1 MIFCGKICLAF
12 LFVVIYAAAVFDIIV
27 TMHYEKQVI
36 YRDFYS

>member
-1 MIFCGKICLAF
+1 MIFYDKICLAF
-12 LFVVIYAAAVFDIIV
+12 LLVMLYVVAVFDIIV